1 MSNAE
6 WRAVLAARDQL
17 MALCFLG
24 VAAFSLNWFVWPR
37 AREVMT
43 WIAIAVIIVT
53 MTIRLVWV
61 Y

>member
-1 MSNAE
+1 MSPSE

-17 MALCFLG
+17 MMLCFWG

-43 WIAIAVIIVT
+43 WIAIIIMIVAL
-53 MTIRLVWV
+53 TIRIVWA
-61 Y
+61 

>member
-1 MSNAE
+1 MSPSE

-17 MALCFLG
+17 MIVCFMG

-43 WIAIAVIIVT
+43 WIAIAVMIVSL
-53 MTIRLVWV
+53 TIRLMWS
-61 Y
+61 